1 MFDSR
6 LGTVLPMLLVSE
18 SKAVKHSHLPNHK
31 EFEIIKVKQK
41 IKTAARDTDES
52 TSQIILNALPELSKE
67 ALPVAPSQ
75 DALARMIQR

>member
-31 EFEIIKVKQK
+31 QEFQIRKVQQK
-41 IKTAARDTDES
+41 IKTAARDTEE
-52 TSQIILNALPELSKE
+52 TTIQIILNAGN
-67 ALPVAPSQ
+67 PV
-75 DALARMIQR
+75 IIT